1 MVCALESL
9 TTWQSCVVFFW
20 QKGNI
25 VFQQCINLVSS
36 VVFRQS
42 FNFRLPNDIINVRDV
57 TSASTNHR
65 TACVI
70 LYFRV
75 TGLVKLWLVY
85 ISINVWKCLSSSFTS
100 SRSRLCPHR
109 HKHGINSRSPRLHQI
124 VFGRSFV
131 VQMPGSGVRVQLCN
145 LRFTCEIAEHETQRS
160 AALPWCE
167 IRLR

>member
-1 MVCALESL
+1 MAWALESL
-9 TTWQSCVVFFW
+9 TTWQSCVVFLW
-20 QKGNI
+20 QKAI
-25 VFQQCINLVSS
+25 LCCILSS
-36 VVFRQS
+36 FLTIFS
-42 FNFRLPNDIINVRDV
+42 FPPSKRIINIRDV
-57 TSASTNHR
+57 TSTSTNHR

-75 TGLVKLWLVY
+75 QGLVKLWLVY

-124 VFGRSFV
+124 VVGRSFV
-131 VQMPGSGVRVQLCN
+131 VQMPGTGVRVQLCH

-160 AALPWCE
+160 AALPWCQ
-167 IRLR
+167 IRLG